1 MLLVRDYEDVKGD
14 IVKYYKIRN
23 MDNNCGY
30 YIVVRRV
37 MFFLLEFINYY
48 FGKNYMKLV
57 MWILL
62 FC

>member
-23 MDNNCGY
+23 MDNNRGY

-48 FGKNYMKLV
+48 FCKNYMKLV
-57 MWILL
+57 VWIIL
-62 FC
+62 FL